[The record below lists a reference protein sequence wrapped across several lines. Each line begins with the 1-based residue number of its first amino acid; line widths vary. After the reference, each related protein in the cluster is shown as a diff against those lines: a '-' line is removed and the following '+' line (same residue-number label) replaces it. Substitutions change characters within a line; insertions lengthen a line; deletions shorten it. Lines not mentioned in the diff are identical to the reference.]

1 MCLDSGGVTT
11 PVMMSSTPIA
21 NTITYTVTSG
31 SQASFSIPANLLSVG
46 NNTVVVSVTDSRTA
60 TPAVRSGSI
69 IANVYV
75 PYFTAVSSFANT
87 PTVITD
93 SRLDEVNQFDITVGD
108 EFTVSGGADGDLF
121 LLITNAMM
129 VMLVN
134 INDPN
139 NPRSVGF
146 QAQPNTIMATAEN
159 GTQINYIVYE
169 IAISDGPSASVRYR
183 VTGVS

>member
-1 MCLDSGGVTT
+1 
-11 PVMMSSTPIA
+11 
-21 NTITYTVTSG
+21 
-31 SQASFSIPANLLSVG
+31 
-46 NNTVVVSVTDSRTA
+46 
-60 TPAVRSGSI
+60 
-69 IANVYV
+69 
-75 PYFTAVSSFANT
+75 
-87 PTVITD
+87 
-93 SRLDEVNQFDITVGD
+93 
-108 EFTVSGGADGDLF
+108 
-121 LLITNAMM
+121 MM

-169 IAISDGPSASVRYR
+169 IAISDGQSPSVRYR